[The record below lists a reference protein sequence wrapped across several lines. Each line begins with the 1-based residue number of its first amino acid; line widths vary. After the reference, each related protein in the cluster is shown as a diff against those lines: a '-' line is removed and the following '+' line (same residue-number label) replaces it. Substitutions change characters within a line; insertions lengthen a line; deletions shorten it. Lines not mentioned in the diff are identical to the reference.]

1 MKVIDAKRAILIV
14 GLFVF
19 KYLVNFVGGIFFRA
33 HLIHPREL
41 PNTKKYLSARLW
53 QVVAR
58 VEWGWIRFLDFER
71 LRQERLRLF
80 IRRGRN

>member
-1 MKVIDAKRAILIV
+1 MVNWGNRFRSNMKVIDAKKAILIV

-41 PNTKKYLSARLW
+41 PNTKKVLVRSVVAGCSAR
-53 QVVAR
+53 
-58 VEWGWIRFLDFER
+58 
-71 LRQERLRLF
+71 
-80 IRRGRN
+80 